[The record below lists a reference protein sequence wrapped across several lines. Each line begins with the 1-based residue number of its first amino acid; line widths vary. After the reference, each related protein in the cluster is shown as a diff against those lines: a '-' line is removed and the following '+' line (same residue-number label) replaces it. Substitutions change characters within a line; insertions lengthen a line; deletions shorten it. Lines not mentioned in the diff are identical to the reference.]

1 MTKASTA
8 LHNAVRRLLRPL
20 VQLMINGEMTFP
32 SFVDLARE
40 VYVDVAVDDFGV
52 GGQPGTDSRI
62 AILTGIHRKAVR
74 SLASR
79 DRTLPGPPPTLAL
92 GAKVI
97 AVWCSTP
104 EYLEADGRPRPLPR
118 SAAEG
123 KPSLERLVASLSKDV
138 RPRTILD
145 EWLRLG
151 VVELEGDMVRLRTA
165 GFVPSRGY
173 EEKAYY
179 FGRNLRDHIA
189 AGAHNLTGQEPPLF
203 DRSVYYDRL
212 SSQSIDELRRF
223 CHDKGMDLLLEI
235 NHQARALA
243 DRDRAA
249 GQPQGRITFGAYFY
263 AEEKIDLA
271 QEVTDDNAERGK

>member
-203 DRSVYYDRL
+203 DRSVY
-212 SSQSIDELRRF
+212 
-223 CHDKGMDLLLEI
+223 
-235 NHQARALA
+235 
-243 DRDRAA
+243 
-249 GQPQGRITFGAYFY
+249 
-263 AEEKIDLA
+263 
-271 QEVTDDNAERGK
+271 